1 VPCIEGSFWGLEGEQ
16 SRSAFEAILSYFHT
30 FLYKVEGTYVII
42 FQYEKMN
49 DKMNQNESLCQVFI
63 IFLNLLPFVNLPLE
77 D

>member
-1 VPCIEGSFWGLEGEQ
+1 MPCIEGSFWGLEGEQ

-49 DKMNQNESLCQVFI
+49 DKMNQNE
-63 IFLNLLPFVNLPLE
+63 
-77 D
+77 